1 MPCWESGENMKY
13 DEFFSTPLGKKIIEK
28 EAKYVVENLD
38 GKMAVSIGCGTG
50 IIEKRIMEL
59 REIEIIGV
67 EINDEMIEMAE
78 KRLNVI
84 KADAKSLPFKNSVFD
99 SAIFITSLEFID
111 DYKEAINEAY
121 RVLREGGEIISV
133 LLNTSS
139 PYFKK
144 RYERNGYIRRNIKH
158 LDIGNIITY
167 ITKKF
172 LIEKKEVFGIENGEE
187 VYGIKGKNRK
197 S

>member
-121 RVLREGGEIISV
+121 RVLREGGEIISI